1 MLFAHIMVLGLMGK
15 TPSTKLDS
23 LGMRATLLSQH
34 VVDIIAIACDFV
46 FLIKR
51 QLVRI
56 EGGLAGPQVLYNCFE
71 KPVLRQ
77 PNIYISM
84 SFIGFCKH
92 YTLLTNQ
99 ISGFYLKP
107 TRGRPWFP
115 TVTLVS
121 GCDMPSLSQMT
132 VEVR

>member
-1 MLFAHIMVLGLMGK
+1 MFPIGQRIRQQCRPLERID
-15 TPSTKLDS
+15 STKLDS

-51 QLVRI
+51 QPVRI

-84 SFIGFCKH
+84 SFMDSVNTTHC
-92 YTLLTNQ
+92 
-99 ISGFYLKP
+99 
-107 TRGRPWFP
+107 
-115 TVTLVS
+115 
-121 GCDMPSLSQMT
+121 
-132 VEVR
+132 

>member
-23 LGMRATLLSQH
+23 LGMHATLLSQH

-51 QLVRI
+51 Q
-56 EGGLAGPQVLYNCFE
+56 
-71 KPVLRQ
+71 PVLRQ

-84 SFIGFCKH
+84 SFMDSVNTTHC
-92 YTLLTNQ
+92 
-99 ISGFYLKP
+99 
-107 TRGRPWFP
+107 
-115 TVTLVS
+115 
-121 GCDMPSLSQMT
+121 
-132 VEVR
+132 